1 MKERNCVI
9 VDAYSTGRYLPE
21 QFKRYGI
28 GTVHVMS
35 AAQIPPIFQAHFDAN
50 LYDEVIRPSE
60 RMGYDDIV
68 EYHLQALH
76 GREFEFVIAGC
87 EFWSR
92 TRRFV
97 VGAAGLTFKRHRSI
111 GCSA

>member
-60 RMGYDDIV
+60 RMVRVSRDRERGFQGIV
-68 EYHLQALH
+68 
-76 GREFEFVIAGC
+76 
-87 EFWSR
+87 SR
-92 TRRFV
+92 DFRR
-97 VGAAGLTFKRHRSI
+97 S
-111 GCSA
+111 